1 MLDEREK
8 LLEKEEHLRQE
19 LSHVNVQLIAL
30 GQSLMSLGYHLKE
43 NPTRILITG
52 CEIDINNPN
61 PNCADFPLDFKE
73 LQECPEL
80 ILKLLRSYFKLQ
92 EELESIRSRLEEE
105 EDKDD
110 DDEDEDEEEE
120 R

>member
-1 MLDEREK
+1 MLDVREK
-8 LLEKEEHLRQE
+8 LQEKEEHLREE

-30 GQSLMSLGYHLKE
+30 GQNLMSLGYYLKE
-43 NPTRILITG
+43 NPTGILITG

-61 PNCADFPLDFKE
+61 PKCADFPLDFKE

-92 EELESIRSRLEEE
+92 EELESIRSRLEEIELE
-105 EDKDD
+105 EV
-110 DDEDEDEEEE
+110 EDE
-120 R
+120 